1 LARWGHDKAIAAIAR
16 PVEAPQPQPLIKATL
31 RERVAA
37 VHEFSRGREVA
48 LVRPKISRESLEEF
62 QPAVAGAT
70 SNALK
75 AKPWESRE
83 EAAQR
88 EAATLVT
95 VAALAFGIASLPGEI
110 VALAYEELTK
120 AVNWSRTTLAPGQ
133 RLETLKPYERH
144 GVVAAALAGMKYWAE
159 QHRADAEETRSAAHS
174 LMTDGAFSDDKLKA
188 LLAGARAS
196 QGSNISLLARAAVV
210 VALPMAVINAA
221 MVSEV
226 DSEREDPL
234 QVWAFKE
241 VKKTSST
248 LASIIEQRMRQM
260 QLVDTDD
267 EVVRDAPSFNG

>member
-1 LARWGHDKAIAAIAR
+1 
-16 PVEAPQPQPLIKATL
+16 
-31 RERVAA
+31 
-37 VHEFSRGREVA
+37 
-48 LVRPKISRESLEEF
+48 
-62 QPAVAGAT
+62 
-70 SNALK
+70 
-75 AKPWESRE
+75 
-83 EAAQR
+83 
-88 EAATLVT
+88 
-95 VAALAFGIASLPGEI
+95 
-110 VALAYEELTK
+110 
-120 AVNWSRTTLAPGQ
+120 
-133 RLETLKPYERH
+133 
-144 GVVAAALAGMKYWAE
+144 
-159 QHRADAEETRSAAHS
+159 
-174 LMTDGAFSDDKLKA
+174 